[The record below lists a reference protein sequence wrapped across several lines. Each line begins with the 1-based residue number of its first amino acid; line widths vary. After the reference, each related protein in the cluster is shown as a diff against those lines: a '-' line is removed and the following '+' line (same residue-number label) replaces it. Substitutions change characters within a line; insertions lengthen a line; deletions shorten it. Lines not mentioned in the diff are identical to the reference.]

1 MRLKGIKNHGYN
13 HIEFIGNLIEITQEQ
28 LASFIGNTIALTDG
42 ETDLEN
48 GKVHTDLDLE
58 SLQYAF
64 SRQYETISVYVR
76 IGDDVYPVKLHS
88 YPNDTIE
95 LENNYWVINSLG
107 SALVNVNINGVDRD
121 NADKGV
127 FIKIKALSE

>member
-1 MRLKGIKNHGYN
+1 MRMKGIKNHGYN

-28 LASFIGNTIALTDG
+28 LASFFGNTIALTDG
-42 ETDLEN
+42 ETDLTN
-48 GKVHTDLDLE
+48 NKVHTDLDLE
-58 SLQYAF
+58 SLKYAF
-64 SRQYETISVYVR
+64 SRQYETISVFVR

-88 YPNDTIE
+88 YPNAIE

-107 SALVNVNINGVDRD
+107 SALVNININGVDRD

-127 FIKIKALSE
+127 FIKITALSE